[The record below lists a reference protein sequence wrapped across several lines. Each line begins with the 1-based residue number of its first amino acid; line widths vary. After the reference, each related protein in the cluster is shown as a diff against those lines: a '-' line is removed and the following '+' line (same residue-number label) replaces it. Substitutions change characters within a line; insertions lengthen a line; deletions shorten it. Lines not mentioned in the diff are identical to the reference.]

1 MVKDKEYLKKIVSY
15 CIDLSKK
22 LGASDTSIS
31 VINSISETVNFRNKK
46 LDESDR
52 SDSLAVNL
60 TIYIG
65 KKKSSISSSNLS
77 EENLKKLITR
87 CIDTTKIT
95 PEDDLNSLPDKDLLA
110 KDLKDLNLYDAS
122 HIGNNEKIDYL
133 KEVEEAAF
141 KEKEIINTETGF
153 SELKSNFILANS
165 DGFLNGYK
173 SS

>member
-22 LGASDTSIS
+22 LGASDTSVS

-65 KKKSSISSSNLS
+65 KKKRKVINFSKSTQKIKIFGGFWQNKNFGSGESKGWLIFFQTYISKYF
-77 EENLKKLITR
+77 KKI
-87 CIDTTKIT
+87 
-95 PEDDLNSLPDKDLLA
+95 
-110 KDLKDLNLYDAS
+110 
-122 HIGNNEKIDYL
+122 
-133 KEVEEAAF
+133 
-141 KEKEIINTETGF
+141 
-153 SELKSNFILANS
+153 
-165 DGFLNGYK
+165 
-173 SS
+173 